1 MPNLN
6 AKLLRDELAKI
17 IGGTW
22 PRRRRGSGA
31 NKTLWGD
38 EAAREAVG
46 ATRSAARPHRP
57 SGAVPKDAYPAAATT

>member
-38 EAAREAVG
+38 EAAREAV
-46 ATRSAARPHRP
+46 AVIPDVLTEPRDLAVARAG
-57 SGAVPKDAYPAAATT
+57 S